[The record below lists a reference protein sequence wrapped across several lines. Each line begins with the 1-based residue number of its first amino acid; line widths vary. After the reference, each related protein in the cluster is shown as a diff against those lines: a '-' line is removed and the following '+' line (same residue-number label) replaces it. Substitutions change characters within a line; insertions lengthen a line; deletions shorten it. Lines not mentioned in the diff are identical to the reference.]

1 MKGTVL
7 FFYPWEIPVVQYST
21 VQYSNQFEIFYFC
34 LCLKLC
40 VFVLVFFDR
49 GEKKIQCIITCII
62 IITFLSLYCNIFYVW
77 WLLFRPLVT
86 KYRALLSYSRTVY
99 STCSIIDDILSMMIQ
114 IKCWCYDV
122 TIRRVWGCRW
132 RPSMFEAWFYNSAWK
147 LRLSF
152 NVNSTTVQ

>member
-21 VQYSNQFEIFYFC
+21 VQYRVQYSNQFEIFYFC

-122 TIRRVWGCRW
+122 TIRRV
-132 RPSMFEAWFYNSAWK
+132 
-147 LRLSF
+147 
-152 NVNSTTVQ
+152 